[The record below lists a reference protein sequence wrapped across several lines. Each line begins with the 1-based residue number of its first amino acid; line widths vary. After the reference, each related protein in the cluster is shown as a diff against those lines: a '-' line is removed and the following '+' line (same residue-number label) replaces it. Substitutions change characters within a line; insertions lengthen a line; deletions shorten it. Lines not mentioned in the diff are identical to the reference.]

1 MEKACSD
8 KTSRLCTAT
17 VLANTSLN
25 GSFYL
30 LKLKLAGADAKTF
43 ANTVPGQFIELS
55 VANLS
60 IPAETDIPEQLIDKS
75 RRNIIL
81 RRPFS
86 FADVLIRPDFVQLDI
101 MYAVLGPA
109 TLRMTTIRPGEQ
121 ISIIGPLGNGF
132 SIPPRKTTALL
143 IAGGIGAVPIHHL
156 AKYIKEHHGNI
167 KTVTFTGAKTADDLP
182 FRPVSDDTNSFIAT
196 DDGSEGYNGF
206 VTNCLAQWLSNNR
219 PAADETIIYA
229 CGPEVMLAEAA
240 KIADKMQINCQ
251 VSLERMMACGIGL
264 CQSCAVK
271 CRAEGSNEEI
281 YKLCCKDGPVFD
293 SCEVIW

>member
-1 MEKACSD
+1 MGKTRSD
-8 KTSRLCTAT
+8 KTKALCTAT
-17 VLANTSLN
+17 VSANTPIN
-25 GSFYL
+25 GKFYL

-60 IPAETDIPEQLIDKS
+60 TPAEADIPEQLIDKS

-86 FADVLIRPDFVQLDI
+86 FADVLIKPDFVQLDI

-109 TLRMTTIRPGEQ
+109 TLRMTTMKAGEQ

-143 IAGGIGAVPIHHL
+143 LAGGTGTPPIHHL
-156 AKYIKEHHGNI
+156 AKYIKEHHNNI
-167 KTVTFTGAKTADDLP
+167 KTVTFIGAKTACDLP
-182 FRPVSDDTNSFIAT
+182 FKLVSDKNSFIAT
-196 DDGSEGYNGF
+196 DDGSKGYNGF
-206 VTNCLAQWLSNNR
+206 VTDCLAQWLEESS
-219 PAADETIIYA
+219 PVASETIIYA
-229 CGPEVMLAEAA
+229 CGPEAMLAEAA
-240 KIADKMQINCQ
+240 KIADKTQIDCQ

-271 CRAEGSNEEI
+271 CKAQSSDEEI

-293 SCEVIW
+293 SREVIW